1 MKLSSTL
8 GTLVLKSC
16 HHDANPPIQ
25 RNILLIFASDP
36 VTTFLKNPV
45 DLSAR
50 DNWEQFPLGE
60 LVSLLNI
67 PAPKNGQRITAAEGQ
82 ETVQN

>member
-1 MKLSSTL
+1 MMQSHPFKLIICSF
-8 GTLVLKSC
+8 
-16 HHDANPPIQ
+16 
-25 RNILLIFASDP
+25 FASELAN
-36 VTTFLKNPV
+36 TV

-67 PAPKNGQRITAAEGQ
+67 PEHKNGQTITATEGQ
-82 ETVQN
+82 ETVQNQTMTTAEGHTVEKDVGDDKL